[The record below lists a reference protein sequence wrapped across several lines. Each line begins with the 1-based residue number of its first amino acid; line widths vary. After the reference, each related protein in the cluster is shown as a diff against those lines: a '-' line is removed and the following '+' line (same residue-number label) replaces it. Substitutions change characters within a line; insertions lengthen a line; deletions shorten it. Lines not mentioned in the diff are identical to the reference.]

1 MLNRDEAEKRGLV
14 VAGGYGWD
22 RRDLRELVGN
32 IEKKGFKAYIVW
44 CPFKPGNLYDEESI
58 GGHELV
64 YTEPAYL
71 LSEDL
76 ERIKRNLKSC
86 EQRRSSLTKA
96 YSLAMVEL
104 DKEEDDL
111 FKEKD
116 ETIEKLTRLK
126 EDEGKK

>member
-14 VAGGYGWD
+14 VTGGYGWD
-22 RRDLRELVGN
+22 RMELRELVRN

-44 CPFKPGNLYDEESI
+44 CPFKPGNFYDEEGT

-64 YTEPAYL
+64 YVEPIYL

-76 ERIKRNLKSC
+76 ERIQKNLKSC

-111 FKEKD
+111 FKMKD
-116 ETIEKLTRLK
+116 ETTEKLTRLK
-126 EDEGKK
+126 EDEVKK